1 MKCVRT
7 CLSASVRRHP
17 VHTLYSTQYTSHE
30 STGCIYYVYDILAM
44 VAACI
49 AALVG
54 TWSVVIRVFMH
65 HCAVGACVCHPP
77 CALFDPVWCHEST
90 GCIYY
95 VYDICCC
102 MYRCTSLDVHV
113 RCDSL
118 LRYYYIV
125 VN

>member
-65 HCAVGACVCHPP
+65 RCAVGVSVNPSMCTIRPSILA
-77 CALFDPVWCHEST
+77 
-90 GCIYY
+90 
-95 VYDICCC
+95 
-102 MYRCTSLDVHV
+102 TSLPVVSIMYMTYSQWLLHV
-113 RCDSL
+113 SL
-118 LRYYYIV
+118 LWLARGQL
-125 VN
+125 